1 MMMPP
6 AGSMLKVSGRSIATV
21 AAGPSPGRM
30 PTTVP
35 RKQPTKHHRRLAGCR
50 ATEKPCRRP
59 LTTSISEP
67 EQPDGEG
74 NTEGH
79 RKGELESGHDGDRRD
94 RSGHERASEHDRD
107 DEERQQRKAQQETEG
122 LEQRDRE
129 REGEPGAH

>member
-1 MMMPP
+1 MPASMMMPP

-74 NTEGH
+74 NAQSHGE
-79 RKGELESGHDGDRRD
+79 RELESERDSEGRNRRGDG
-94 RSGHERASEHDRD
+94 
-107 DEERQQRKAQQETEG
+107 
-122 LEQRDRE
+122 
-129 REGEPGAH
+129 